1 MEWMTNTRF
10 AYGTKDHLDY
20 QPFNQNYQLFIGRTI
35 YKSRTYELI
44 YLCQMFIS
52 AVDELSAGQS
62 L

>member
-1 MEWMTNTRF
+1 MNTRF
-10 AYGTKDHLDY
+10 AYETKDHLDY

-44 YLCQMFIS
+44 YLYQMFIS

>member
-1 MEWMTNTRF
+1 MNTRF

-44 YLCQMFIS
+44 YFVRCSYQQWMSYQRDRLY
-52 AVDELSAGQS
+52 DL
-62 L
+62 